1 MRLTIKQWIQ
11 VVLSLGVAIWIF
23 WFLYKDISLAEL
35 ADVIAETSM
44 IWLAASIL
52 IAIWGFWLRAWR
64 WKLLIDAGENHQT
77 STWRAF
83 WALQIGY
90 LANLI
95 VPRAGEVARCGVLKK
110 TEGIE
115 MGKLFGTVILER
127 TIDLLFMASTIF
139 LAFFFERELFVNL
152 FSELVSVDD
161 LFEKINNALPI
172 FIGGLV
178 IAIIFFYYLF
188 NKYRDNSFI
197 KKLRHFIRDLIKGV
211 VSVKKVK
218 NQLGFW
224 ASSIAI
230 WVTYYFTMF
239 SVAKA
244 IPATASLS
252 PSAVL
257 MVMVIGSIGM
267 VAPVQG
273 GIGTF
278 HALVAFILIR
288 YELSEEQGKI
298 FAAIIHGSQV
308 LTIIALGLLALGIFF
323 KITSKQEPKS
333 S

>member
-1 MRLTIKQWIQ
+1 MRLSIKQWIQ
-11 VVLSLGVAIWIF
+11 VTLSLGVAIWIF
-23 WFLYKDISLAEL
+23 WFLYKDISFAEL
-35 ADVIAETSM
+35 ASVIEETSM
-44 IWLAASIL
+44 TWLVASIL

-64 WKLLIDAGENHQT
+64 WKLLIDAGEIHRT

-90 LANLI
+90 LTNLI

-110 TEGIE
+110 TEGID

-152 FSELVSVDD
+152 FSELVSLDN

-172 FIGGLV
+172 FIGGL
-178 IAIIFFYYLF
+178 IITIIFFYFLF
-188 NKYRDNSFI
+188 RKYRDNSFI

-211 VSVKKVK
+211 VSVRKVK

-230 WVTYYFTMF
+230 WVTYYLTMF

-257 MVMVIGSIGM
+257 MVMVMGSIGM

-288 YELSEEQGKI
+288 YGLSEEQGKI

-323 KITSKQEPKS
+323 KISAKQEPKS